1 MNFLSVEH
9 SELDRKYAPTGNM
22 RKRSRVVSKGF
33 KIVFGFQINHS
44 KLLCGLLLL
53 I

>member
-1 MNFLSVEH
+1 
-9 SELDRKYAPTGNM
+9 M

-44 KLLCGLLLL
+44 KLLCGLLFIDINSRPPTLVSYTVQTVRAW
-53 I
+53 